1 MVARRISGRRLPVAP
16 TLLSVATVAGL
27 AMPTAAAAYVGPGAG
42 LTAIGIVV
50 ALLAAVV
57 LALVGFVWY
66 PLRRL
71 MNRRG
76 GTETETTGAGETE

>member
-1 MVARRISGRRLPVAP
+1 MVARRTPGQSFHRAALPR
-16 TLLSVATVAGL
+16 SVVIFAIL
-27 AMPTAAAAYVGPGAG
+27 ALPSPAAAYVGPGAG

-50 ALLAAVV
+50 ALLAAIV

-71 MNRRG
+71 LGKRRRK
-76 GTETETTGAGETE
+76 GADASAPGDTK